1 MNLNNYPP
9 QETADNNQFI
19 LMEFMNMSNTT
30 NLNTKQKKLVLAYS
44 GGLDTSVILKWFIEE
59 GYEVIA
65 YIADIGQK
73 EDFAAAKEKAL
84 KLGASKV
91 YIENLKHEFVTDYIF
106 PAFAGNA
113 VYEGKYLLGTSVAR
127 PLIAKKQIE
136 IAAAEGADYVSHG
149 ATGKGN
155 DQVRFELSYYA
166 LNPEITVLAPW
177 KMQKFLDQFKGR
189 NEMIAY
195 AEQHGIPIKTTQGVP
210 YSEDEN
216 LLHVSHEAGV
226 LEDPNY
232 VCDEF
237 IYSHTS
243 NPEDAPD
250 TADVIAMTFE
260 NGIPTKVEN
269 VNDGTSYTDALELF
283 TYLNEVGAKH
293 GIGRLDMVE
302 NRFVGIKSRGIYETP
317 GGTIL
322 NIAHLDMEGITMDRE
337 VKKIRD
343 GMSLKMAETIY
354 NGFWF
359 SPEMKIM
366 LNFMNDCQKGVTG
379 KVKLKL
385 YKGVAYPIARTSPVS
400 LYNTDLSSFDA
411 DGGYNHMDADGF
423 IKVNAVRLKAQ
434 KQIQNLE
441 IKNDKA
447 A

>member
-1 MNLNNYPP
+1 MTQQN
-9 QETADNNQFI
+9 
-19 LMEFMNMSNTT
+19 
-30 NLNTKQKKLVLAYS
+30 NTKKKLVLAYS

-59 GYEVIA
+59 EYDVIA

-91 YIENLKHEFVTDYIF
+91 YVEDLKHEFVTDYIF
-106 PAFAGNA
+106 PTFAANA
-113 VYEGKYLLGTSVAR
+113 IYEGKYLLGTSVAR

-136 IAAAEGADYVSHG
+136 IAIAEGADYVSHG

-166 LNPEITVLAPW
+166 LKPDITVLAPW

-189 NEMIAY
+189 QEMIAY

-216 LLHVSHEAGV
+216 LLHISHEAVV

-237 IYSHTS
+237 IYSHTCT
-243 NPEDAPD
+243 PENAPD
-250 TADVIAMTFE
+250 TADEIALSFVD
-260 NGIPTKVEN
+260 GIPTKVEN
-269 VNDGTSYTDALELF
+269 LNDATTHTDPLALF
-283 TYLNEVGAKH
+283 QYLNEIGSKH

-322 NIAHLDMEGITMDRE
+322 NIAHLDMEGITMDKE
-337 VKKIRD
+337 VKKLRD
-343 GMSLKMAETIY
+343 AMSLKMAETIY

-379 KVKLKL
+379 TVKLKL

-400 LYNTDLSSFDA
+400 LYNADLSSFDA
-411 DGGYNHMDADGF
+411 EGGYNHMDADGF

-434 KQIQNLE
+434 HQLNKTE
-441 IKNDKA
+441 IKNVKA